1 MYALLAY
8 LLVAV
13 VWLWFAVAQVRAHN
27 TGTSLR
33 RVAVPISALCL
44 ITVIGDN
51 IMIGSGLFSYAPDSL
66 IGVRI
71 GLMPIEDLSYPIIAV
86 MIAAIIGGPVA
97 RKR

>member
-8 LLVAV
+8 LFVAV
-13 VWLWFAVAQVRAHN
+13 VWIWFAVAQARAHN
-27 TGTSLR
+27 SGKALR
-33 RVAVPISALCL
+33 RVAAPMLAMCL
-44 ITVIGDN
+44 MTVVGDN